1 MLAPGTAAKPSVVYT
16 IPKLFARIELM
27 PITYGLN
34 LSRSVYLQSLLRTSL
49 MKSYTSH
56 SEKSDV
62 FLSYQHSD
70 QAKALELA
78 KYLDRQGREVFI
90 DIYDDT
96 LQPGDYHIDN
106 ALMTAINNSDTMV
119 IVVSDETQASWWVPW
134 EIGVST
140 PYQKPRAMYR
150 PMVTKQL
157 PAYLKKLERLRD
169 LESANRWVASNKG
182 KR

>member
-1 MLAPGTAAKPSVVYT
+1 
-16 IPKLFARIELM
+16 M

-34 LSRSVYLQSLLRTSL
+34 LSRSVDLQSLLRTSL

-96 LQPGDYHIDN
+96 LQPGDCHIDN
-106 ALMTAINNSDTMV
+106 ALMTAKQPRSSAMPRQWPQPSTALRHSVHSGLRWLLPHLRATGGQDNRLLGR
-119 IVVSDETQASWWVPW
+119 EWV
-134 EIGVST
+134 GRT
-140 PYQKPRAMYR
+140 PHRDHRAY
-150 PMVTKQL
+150 
-157 PAYLKKLERLRD
+157 
-169 LESANRWVASNKG
+169 
-182 KR
+182 